1 MRSNCKW
8 LVVGGGISGLAAAQ
22 CLQEHGREYTLLEQ
36 SPSFGGLTRTVKVDN
51 FCFDYT
57 GHFLHLSRYGS
68 PAGVPYASLSNND
81 WQKIERRSYFLA
93 AGRLITAP
101 IQYHLGELPDDILK
115 QCVDSYEG
123 RPKAAMEKPTFR
135 DFIVGG
141 FGQVVADQFL
151 IPQNEK
157 TMAISLDRLSISAVK
172 RFFPPPDEKR
182 IRAGLV
188 SHGTT
193 PTEYNSTFWYPK
205 QGGIELLVRG
215 LGRGL
220 KSVEVNEQ
228 IVAIDL
234 DQRSVLTKA
243 GHCFTWDFLLPSMP
257 LKAICAL
264 SNDEELRRA
273 ADQLSHSATISFN
286 FGVRGSLPKELKD
299 AHWIYVPDRSIPFYR
314 FGCYSN
320 ISGGMCT
327 PGNSAIYVEAAV
339 PGEDSDHTNIV
350 GELQPKVIAALEQLG
365 WVSSE
370 DIVCS
375 VTHVIRCAYVH
386 HTPERE
392 LRIDRIRSR
401 LGECGIYPIGRY
413 GLWDYTGMED
423 SIESGLATVRGLL

>member
-1 MRSNCKW
+1 MHSNRKW
-8 LVVGGGISGLAAAQ
+8 LVVGGGLSGLAAAQ
-22 CLQEHGREYTLLEQ
+22 CLQEHGRDYMLLEQ
-36 SPSFGGLTRTVKVDN
+36 CPGLGGLTRTVQVAN

-57 GHFLHLSRYGS
+57 GHFLHLSRYKS
-68 PAGVPYASLSNND
+68 PAGVPYANLNND
-81 WQKIERRSYFLA
+81 EWQQVERRSYFLA

-123 RPKAAMEKPTFR
+123 RSKTATENATFR

-141 FGQVVADQFL
+141 FGQVVADRFL

-157 TMAISLDRLSISAVK
+157 TMAIALDRLSVSAVK

-182 IRAGLV
+182 IRAGFARQELA
-188 SHGTT
+188 T
-193 PTEYNSTFWYPK
+193 TEYNSTFWYPK
-205 QGGIELLVRG
+205 LGGIELLVRG
-215 LGRGL
+215 LSNGL
-220 KSVEVNEQ
+220 TKDEVNEEVVM
-228 IVAIDL
+228 INL
-234 DQRSVLTKA
+234 DQRSVLTKS
-243 GHCFTWDFLLPSMP
+243 GSCFAWDILLPSMP
-257 LKAICAL
+257 LKTICAL
-264 SNDEELRRA
+264 TNDEELRQA
-273 ADQLSHSATISFN
+273 ADQLSHSTTISFN

-320 ISGGMCT
+320 ISTGMCT

-339 PGEDSDHTNIV
+339 PGEDVDRTDVV
-350 GELQPKVIAALEQLG
+350 GELQPQVIAALVQLG
-365 WVSSE
+365 WVRSE

-392 LRIDRIRSR
+392 RLIGRIRSR
-401 LGECGIYPIGRY
+401 LEECGIHPIGRY

-423 SIESGLATVRGLL
+423 SIESALVTVRGLL